1 MADKDIDDQ
10 VLAAIKVARNV
21 GADPIA
27 DFSRPHRIRRPSRR
41 LDDQP
46 ETTAVELTNV
56 SAFYRAEFFKFM
68 VQMCTTLMEKQIGLK
83 DTFNPFLKVLHPET
97 PGTRDGSS
105 MIWWGGGGGGGGG
118 AQPALV
124 PSCVSHV

>member
-56 SAFYRAEFFKFM
+56 SAFYRAGFFKFM
-68 VQMCTTLMEKQIGLK
+68 VQMRTTLMENKLVLIK
-83 DTFNPFLKVLHPET
+83 DTFNPFSKVLHPET
-97 PGTRDGSS
+97 PGMD
-105 MIWWGGGGGGGGG
+105 
-118 AQPALV
+118 PA
-124 PSCVSHV
+124 